1 MGTATSLTP
10 AAPTAGGSGVG
21 LGWQGP
27 PTVAVLH
34 GSTQPPMLNLFAR
47 AHVNR
52 LTDPVGRALI
62 DRGVSPDTVTVLGTV
77 GAVACSLAF
86 LPIGWLALG
95 AVLVTLFVLTDL
107 IDGAM
112 ARARGHGTP
121 FGAVLDSTC
130 DRIVDGALFAGLA
143 WWALTGG
150 AEPLAGA
157 AALVALVG
165 GQIVSY
171 VKARAESVGL
181 TAEGGLVERAERLI
195 LGLVGAFLSG
205 VGVPWAL
212 TVTLVVLALGTAVT
226 LGQRI
231 LAVRRSSRE
240 APRA

>member
-1 MGTATSLTP
+1 
-10 AAPTAGGSGVG
+10 
-21 LGWQGP
+21 
-27 PTVAVLH
+27 
-34 GSTQPPMLNLFAR
+34 MLNLFAR
-47 AHVNR
+47 GHVDR
-52 LTDPVGRALI
+52 LTDPVGRRLVE
-62 DRGVSPDTVTVLGTV
+62 RGVSPDTVTVAGTV
-77 GAVACSLAF
+77 GAVVCSVVL
-86 LPIGWLALG
+86 LPAGWLVLG

-112 ARARGHGTP
+112 ARVRGGTR

-130 DRIVDGALFAGLA
+130 DRIVDGALFAALA

-150 AEPLAGA
+150 AEPVAGA
-157 AALVALVG
+157 AALVSLVG

-195 LGLVGAFLSG
+195 LGLLGAFLAG
-205 VGVPWAL
+205 LGVPYAL
-212 TVTLVVLALGTAVT
+212 TVALVLLAIGTVVT

-240 APRA
+240 VPRAG

>member
-1 MGTATSLTP
+1 
-10 AAPTAGGSGVG
+10 
-21 LGWQGP
+21 
-27 PTVAVLH
+27 
-34 GSTQPPMLNLFAR
+34 MLNLFAR
-47 AHVNR
+47 GHVNR
-52 LTDPVGRALI
+52 LTDPVGRGLI
-62 DRGVSPDTVTVLGTV
+62 ARGVSPDTVTVLGTV
-77 GAVACSLAF
+77 GAVACSVVF
-86 LPIGWLALG
+86 LPAGELVLG
-95 AVLVTLFVLTDL
+95 SVLVTLFVLTDL

-130 DRIVDGALFAGLA
+130 DRMVDGALFGALT

-150 AEPLAGA
+150 NEPVAGA

-181 TAEGGLVERAERLI
+181 TAQGGLVERAERLI
-195 LGLVGAFLSG
+195 LGLLGAFLAG
-205 VGVPWAL
+205 LGVPYAL
-212 TVTLVVLALGTAVT
+212 TVALVVLAIGTVVT

-240 APRA
+240 VPRA

>member
-1 MGTATSLTP
+1 
-10 AAPTAGGSGVG
+10 
-21 LGWQGP
+21 
-27 PTVAVLH
+27 
-34 GSTQPPMLNLFAR
+34 MLNLFAR
-47 AHVNR
+47 GHVNR
-52 LTDPVGRALI
+52 LTDPVGRALVA
-62 DRGVSPDTVTVLGTV
+62 RGVSPDTVTVLGTV
-77 GAVACSLAF
+77 GAVACSVGF
-86 LPIGWLALG
+86 LPAGWLVLG
-95 AVLVTLFVLTDL
+95 SVLVTLFVLTDL

-130 DRIVDGALFAGLA
+130 DRMVDGALFAGLA
-143 WWALTGG
+143 WWALTAGG
-150 AEPLAGA
+150 EPFAAG

-195 LGLVGAFLSG
+195 LGLLGAFLAG
-205 VGVPWAL
+205 LGVPYAL
-212 TVTLVVLALGTAVT
+212 TVALVVLAIGTVVT

-240 APRA
+240 VPRA

>member
-1 MGTATSLTP
+1 
-10 AAPTAGGSGVG
+10 
-21 LGWQGP
+21 
-27 PTVAVLH
+27 
-34 GSTQPPMLNLFAR
+34 MLNLFAR
-47 AHVNR
+47 GHVNR
-52 LTDPVGRALI
+52 LTDPVGRRLIALGI
-62 DRGVSPDTVTVLGTV
+62 SPDTMTVLGTV
-77 GAVACSLAF
+77 GAVACSVVF
-86 LPIGWLALG
+86 LPVGGLVVG
-95 AVLVTLFVLTDL
+95 SVLVTLFVLTDL

-130 DRIVDGALFAGLA
+130 DRMVDGALFGALA

-150 AEPLAGA
+150 NEPVAAA

-181 TAEGGLVERAERLI
+181 TAEGGLVERAERLL
-195 LGLVGAFLSG
+195 LGLLGAFLAG
-205 VGVPWAL
+205 LGVPYAL
-212 TVTLVVLALGTAVT
+212 SVALVVLAAGTVVT

-240 APRA
+240 VPRA

>member
-1 MGTATSLTP
+1 
-10 AAPTAGGSGVG
+10 
-21 LGWQGP
+21 
-27 PTVAVLH
+27 
-34 GSTQPPMLNLFAR
+34 MLNLFAR
-47 AHVNR
+47 GHVNR
-52 LTDPVGRALI
+52 LTDPIGRSLI
-62 DRGVSPDTVTVLGTV
+62 ARGISPDSVTVLGTV
-77 GAVACSLAF
+77 GAVVCSVVF
-86 LPIGWLALG
+86 LPLGVLSLG

-107 IDGAM
+107 VDGAM

-130 DRIVDGALFAGLA
+130 DRIVDGALFAALA

-150 AEPLAGA
+150 DEPVAGA

-195 LGLVGAFLSG
+195 LGLLGAFLAG
-205 VGVPWAL
+205 LGVPYAL
-212 TVTLVVLALGTAVT
+212 TVTLVVLAIGTAVT

-231 LAVRRSSRE
+231 LAVHRSSRE
-240 APRA
+240 VPRA